1 MNGRIQFKV
10 LGPLEV
16 VRRGSEIN
24 LGGIKQRA
32 ALGYLL
38 LHANEAVATSKL
50 IAALWDGPA
59 PASARKVVQNA
70 VWRLRRLLESD
81 EGEQTT
87 DGSVALLTRTP
98 GYMLRIEPQTV
109 DLYRF
114 RALVAEGRAEM
125 ERGAPDAAS
134 ALRRDA
140 LALWRGPVLADLA
153 ETGVPWPELKAIQNT
168 RLDVLEDYFEAE
180 LALGHHD
187 VVLPELQATV
197 CAEPR
202 RERLLGQ
209 LMLALYRSGRQADA
223 LSTYARA
230 RTSLISDLGLE
241 PGRELRDRQ
250 QAILTHDPALLYVP
264 ASARART
271 PGAAEP
277 LGSRPLAGS
286 RDEPLSA
293 PTTTPDLR
301 APVRER
307 REVSVVLLRATIDA
321 EGGRPDPEHVDTAME
336 TVNEV
341 VTAEAHRFGGT
352 VAAKVGSLWLLI
364 FGAPRSRDNDAMRA
378 VLTALAIR
386 HRFGRPHPALL
397 GVGVRAAVDTGE
409 ALVRYASDED
419 SPPSATGTALDRCHS
434 MLPLVPTD
442 EVWVGDDVRRHTTS
456 RIDYQRAR
464 VSSAL
469 WAVAG
474 VRPASPQDHGV
485 PLLDRGRDL
494 DVLLGL
500 LDRAG
505 PGQRPPIALVV
516 GEPGLGKSHLISEF
530 EKVVRRRDGEAGPFV
545 AHLFPCQVDD
555 SPLAVVAEELSRCCG
570 IVPHDQPEQAREKL
584 WAAVRRTAGTA
595 EEADWMFSQLLV
607 LIAGVHGFDPTAA
620 LGEVLAAWL
629 RFLERFAAER
639 PVLLVIDDLHAA
651 DETLLDFVD
660 RQTDASVRSRLFVLG
675 GARPELF
682 ERRPRWSSSGSAVVT
697 IPLTRL
703 PDTVVAQQV
712 RLLLDAHGIRTG
724 PESAVGTVERE
735 LIHEL
740 SQTMVSLADG
750 SPLFAA
756 EFVRSLAD
764 RIRPDPVAP
773 AQGPA
778 EATASLVPAV
788 VRRVIAARLDEL
800 PSDARAVLEDMAVAG
815 GTVNADAVAAMR
827 RCGRDTAAAVLE
839 DLAHRGVLV
848 RVEQS
853 RHEGDVQY
861 AFWHELVGRVVYA
874 RIPHARRAAR
884 RLVFAAWADRQRKQ
898 HGRRDP
904 WALAPDG
911 PVARGL
917 ARLERL
923 VRRLEVRLKGAAAAA

>member
-1 MNGRIQFKV
+1 MNGRIQFRV

-16 VRRGSEIN
+16 VRRGSLIN
-24 LGGIKQRA
+24 LGGTKQRA

-70 VWRLRRLLESD
+70 VWRLRRLLEAD
-81 EGEQTT
+81 EGEQTA

-153 ETGVPWPELKAIQNT
+153 ETGVSWPELKAIQNT
-168 RLDVLEDYFEAE
+168 RLDVLEEYFEAE

-187 VVLPELQATV
+187 VVLPELQSTV

-241 PGRELRDRQ
+241 PGRDLRDLQR
-250 QAILTHDPALLYVP
+250 AILTHDPALLYVP

-271 PGAAEP
+271 AAPTEP
-277 LGSRPLAGS
+277 LPVGLE
-286 RDEPLSA
+286 DEPMSA
-293 PTTTPDLR
+293 PITAADLA

-386 HRFGRPHPALL
+386 HRFSRPHPALP
-397 GVGVRAAVDTGE
+397 GVGVRTAVDTGE
-409 ALVRYASDED
+409 ALVRYTSDEG

-434 MLPLVPTD
+434 MLPLVPAD

-456 RIDYQRAR
+456 RIDYRRAR

-469 WAVAG
+469 WTVAG
-474 VRPASPQDHGV
+474 VRPASSQNHGV
-485 PLLDRGRDL
+485 PLLDRGQDL
-494 DVLLGL
+494 DVLLSL

-505 PGQRPPIALVV
+505 PEERPRIALVV

-570 IVPHDQPEQAREKL
+570 IAPHDQPEQAREKL
-584 WAAVRRTAGTA
+584 WAAVRRTAASA

-607 LIAGVHGFDPTAA
+607 LIAGVHGFDSAA
-620 LGEVLAAWL
+620 PPGEVLAAWL
-629 RFLERFAAER
+629 RFLERFAAQR
-639 PVLLVIDDLHAA
+639 PVLMVIDDLHAA

-660 RQTDASVRSRLFVLG
+660 RQTDPSVRSRLFVLG

-682 ERRPRWSSSGSAVVT
+682 ERRPRWNSSGGAVVT
-697 IPLTRL
+697 VPLSRL

-712 RLLLDAHGIRTG
+712 RMLLDTHGIRIG
-724 PESAVGTVERE
+724 PESAVGTVGTE
-735 LIHEL
+735 LIHDL
-740 SQTMVSLADG
+740 SKTMVSLADG

-764 RIRPDPVAP
+764 RIRPDSAAP
-773 AQGPA
+773 GQGSA
-778 EATASLVPAV
+778 DATASLVPAV

-800 PSDARAVLEDMAVAG
+800 PSDVRAVLEDMAVAG

-827 RCGRDTAAAVLE
+827 RCARDTAAAVLE
-839 DLAHRGVLV
+839 DLAQRGVLV

-853 RHEGDVQY
+853 GHEGPVQY

-884 RLVFAAWADRQRKQ
+884 RVAFAAWADRQKKQ

-923 VRRLEVRLKGAAAAA
+923 ARRLEVRLKGAAAAA